1 MRQAFR
7 DSRGITL
14 VELLVVISIV
24 SILALALAF
33 SYRGW
38 TGRYKVEDQV
48 KQLYADML
56 YAKNTAV
63 ERSRDY
69 FMKFPVSGSGSS
81 AVYTY
86 TIYEDTYTTPAGN
99 GVLDDTGGSQDT
111 VLAGYPKKLD
121 YQLSGYRDTLDYST
135 NPATV
140 SVSPAIGVDTVTI
153 TFDKGGFMS
162 CGQLFPA
169 GTNRGVIKFTDTD
182 NPDVASDYD
191 CILISQTSLD
201 MGKWNDTS
209 KICSIK

>member
-1 MRQAFR
+1 MRQAFT
-7 DSRGITL
+7 DKRGITL

-48 KQLYADML
+48 KQLYTDML
-56 YAKNTAV
+56 NAKNTAV
-63 ERSRDY
+63 QRSRDY
-69 FMKFPVSGSGSS
+69 FIEFPVVGSGGS
-81 AVYTY
+81 AVYKY

-99 GVLDDTGGSQDT
+99 GQLETNLDKVLT
-111 VLAGYPKKLD
+111 GYPKTLD
-121 YQLSGYRDTLDYST
+121 YSLISYRDTLDYST

-140 SVSPAIGVDTVTI
+140 TVSSPIPIRLVKI

-162 CGQLFPA
+162 SSLFPA
-169 GTNRGVIKFTDTD
+169 GTNTGVIRFISSND
-182 NPDVASDYD
+182 SDYD

-201 MGKWNDTS
+201 MGKWDGTS
-209 KICSIK
+209 QICSIK